1 MSSVLCQFCGAPN
14 PPGHERC
21 RRCGSSLLVVSGVVE
36 DPEEPTEELFLAAQ
50 EEYEEHL
57 FERITA
63 LEESNRQLSRLLG
76 SAVERIGD
84 LEHRLTL
91 ALAGVENLGT
101 LLEEHGVLPSSEI
114 ASGWER
120 RIDRELLSRDL
131 ARRFEERSE
140 RILSRAAHDGAD
152 SARFRR
158 ALRTLELALAARDA
172 GRALETLRTLV
183 GLVPDNDE
191 LWSFVGE
198 TAFELGDAD
207 GARAAFE
214 RVLELRGP
222 HFETLIY
229 LGTVLTDL
237 GEWEAA
243 REALLAADR
252 LEPGSFLPAFSLGA
266 LEVMRDRPAEA
277 LPWLERA
284 LELED
289 MVEARYLLGVCELR
303 LGRTGRAIAA
313 LERAVAEAPQFED
326 ALYQLALAYLRRG
339 WTRKALATFRDVLD
353 LDPQRLEYQQAV
365 RFLALEPNRPLEPE
379 AARLVARAETLLERG
394 RAAEALDLY
403 ETAARLNPEEPSLAA
418 ISALLASALGDTRLA
433 VAEARRVFRLENDGR
448 SPFMAAGVVALLE
461 GLRRAGRLR
470 SARRIAESV
479 LRRGGDSLVTGL
491 ASYELALV
499 EAELGEDLGRAWE
512 LALDALDAAPREL
525 RHFPLGAL
533 GAIALRRG
541 RFREAVRYL
550 EQATAGTAEPA
561 LLRQLAAARLETGD
575 VTGAERALEAAQD
588 GAGSGLDH
596 ELLDHVRRLGQLKT
610 VGGARR
616 GARRRG

>member
-1 MSSVLCQFCGAPN
+1 M
-14 PPGHERC
+14 
-21 RRCGSSLLVVSGVVE
+21 VSGVVE

-63 LEESNRQLSRLLG
+63 LEESNRQLARALG
-76 SAVERIGD
+76 SAIERIGD

-114 ASGWER
+114 AAGWER

-131 ARRFEERSE
+131 FRRFGERAE
-140 RILSRAAHDGAD
+140 RILSRAVHDGTD
-152 SARFRR
+152 TPRFRR
-158 ALRTLELALAARDA
+158 GLRALELALAARDA
-172 GRALETLRTLV
+172 DRAVEVLGSLLRLAP
-183 GLVPDNDE
+183 GNDE
-191 LWSFVGE
+191 LWSFAGE
-198 TAFELGDAD
+198 VAFETGDAE

-222 HFETLIY
+222 HFETLVY

-237 GEWEAA
+237 GLWDAA
-243 REALLAADR
+243 RESLLAAER
-252 LEPGSFLPAFSLGA
+252 QEPGSFLPAFSLGA
-266 LEVMRDRPAEA
+266 LELMRDRPADA
-277 LPWLERA
+277 LPWLARA
-284 LELED
+284 LERDD
-289 MVEARYLLGVCELR
+289 MVEARYLKGVCELR
-303 LGRTGRAIAA
+303 LGRTGRAIAE
-313 LERAVAEAPQFED
+313 LERAVAEVPQFED

-353 LDPQRLEYQQAV
+353 LDPQRLEYQQTV
-365 RFLALEPNRPLEPE
+365 RFLTLEPNRPLPPE
-379 AARLVARAETLLERG
+379 AARLAARAEMLLERG
-394 RAAEALDLY
+394 RPEEALDLY

-418 ISALLASALGDTRLA
+418 IAALLASALGDARLA
-433 VAEARRVFRLENDGR
+433 VSEARRVFRLDRDGA
-448 SPFMAAGVVALLE
+448 SPFAAAGVVALLE
-461 GLRRAGRLR
+461 GLRQAGRLR

-479 LRRGGDSLVTGL
+479 LRRGADPLVRAL

-512 LALDALDAAPREL
+512 LALEALDAAPREL

-550 EQATAGTAEPA
+550 EQATTAAPEPG

-575 VTGAERALEAAQD
+575 VSGAERALEAAQA
-588 GAGSGLDH
+588 GAGTGLDH
-596 ELLDHVRRLGQLKT
+596 ELLGHVRRLGQLRT
-610 VGGARR
+610 VS